1 MRLFFR
7 NSQIREHV
15 QDCLRLYFQFPGQ
28 LVNSNHMVTLGRI
41 PLIGL
46 LLLLLHGIPLATK
59 SIAFSRITFASR
71 AHGQRFLEKN
81 NRTF

>member
-1 MRLFFR
+1 
-7 NSQIREHV
+7 
-15 QDCLRLYFQFPGQ
+15 
-28 LVNSNHMVTLGRI
+28 MVTLGRI

-59 SIAFSRITFASR
+59 SIAFSRNTFASR

-81 NRTF
+81 TEPSNGNKSLHSSGIAADRGWRFRSRGLRR